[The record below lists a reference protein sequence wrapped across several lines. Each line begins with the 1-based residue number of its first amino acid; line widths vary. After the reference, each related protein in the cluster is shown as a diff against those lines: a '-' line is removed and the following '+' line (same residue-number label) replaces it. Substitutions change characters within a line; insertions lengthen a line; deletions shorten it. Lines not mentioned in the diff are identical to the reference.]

1 MSEPTRAE
9 HCVIACAEAWRGD
22 GEVLAS
28 PFGWIPTI
36 GARLAKAT
44 FEPDLVITDGETMAL
59 ANTVPVGPGDHEQ
72 VIEAWL
78 PFRFIFDLLSAG
90 RRHVMMGA
98 VQIDRHG
105 NQNISCIGEHATPA
119 VQLIGARGGP
129 GNTINHATS
138 YWIPGH
144 SKRAFVEAVDFVSGV
159 GADRGGHVR
168 YVITNLGVFDFED
181 GAMRVRS
188 LHPGVTAGEVVESTA
203 FELPIPDDVPLTRN
217 PTDEE
222 LHLVREVLDPG
233 NLRDTEIL

>member
-9 HCVIACAEAWRGD
+9 HCVIACADAWRGD
-22 GEVLAS
+22 GEALAS

-44 FEPDLVITDGETMAL
+44 FEPDLVVTDGEAMAL

-72 VIEAWL
+72 VVEAWL

-105 NQNISCIGEHATPA
+105 NQNISCIGDHAKPA

-159 GADRGGHVR
+159 GADRGGQVR

-181 GAMRVRS
+181 ATMRVRS
-188 LHPGVTAGEVVESTA
+188 LHPGVTAGEVVESTG
-203 FELPIPDDVPLTRN
+203 FELPIPDDVPLTRD

-222 LHLVREVLDPG
+222 LHLIREVLDPG